1 MHDRKKDESI
11 NCLERTLIHDRF
23 IVSHI
28 LGNLGVA
35 NESFN
40 CEESLAWLFVLVV
53 EVVAFVESN
62 VVLDAREHLQE
73 LSGLKFG
80 SLLTRIHLVPHSSDL
95 RVYIN
100 DLKFSDRLE
109 RRESHGHLVA
119 LSHHLVDLTLGAG
132 THHLLTLEAGTH
144 HLVDLTLDI
153 HLRR

>member
-1 MHDRKKDESI
+1 MHVRKKDESSS
-11 NCLERTLIHDRF
+11 LERTLIHDRF

-80 SLLTRIHLVPHSSDL
+80 SLLTRIHLVPQSSDL

-100 DLKFSDRLE
+100 DLKFRSSDRLE

-119 LSHHLVDLTLGAG
+119 LSHHLVDLTLG

-144 HLVDLTLDI
+144 HLFDLTLDI
-153 HLRR
+153 HLGR

>member
-1 MHDRKKDESI
+1 MHVRKKDESSS
-11 NCLERTLIHDRF
+11 LERTLIHDRF

-28 LGNLGVA
+28 LGNLVVA

-62 VVLDAREHLQE
+62 VALDTREHLKE
-73 LSGLKFG
+73 LSWVKCR

-100 DLKFSDRLE
+100 DLKFRSSDRLE

-119 LSHHLVDLTLGAG
+119 LSHHLVDLTLG